1 MLLALPRHMWC
12 AVYGT
17 APSEEPFTCLLCSLL
32 MCVGPPLSHLTI
44 HGAQLHTQEPVTKEV
59 CILFAMLIFL
69 RLCVYYSLQYKTTFK
84 KKQ

>member
-1 MLLALPRHMWC
+1 
-12 AVYGT
+12 
-17 APSEEPFTCLLCSLL
+17 